1 MKQFYLLDFSDQVQ
15 KKPIPRP
22 GGVPLLAF
30 LAFLLCF
37 GFASQAQ
44 DLKPKTKGAKPVSVS
59 QQNQLPKFSAQDEMN
74 PDSPLAQQQT
84 AKKAES
90 FDADANAVYMVFK
103 PNAELDPATAETNPE
118 KVKRYVERLEKK
130 YGEGNISATNKP
142 GVFVVKFDS
151 KQAALQAQNSFS
163 KAYQVSLESKK
174 SLVARLKALNATL
187 TD

>member
-1 MKQFYLLDFSDQVQ
+1 MKQFYPMEFSDHVQ
-15 KKPIPRP
+15 KKPNPRP
-22 GGVPLLAF
+22 GGVSVLAY

-37 GFASQAQ
+37 GFAVQAQ
-44 DLKPKTKGAKPVSVS
+44 DLKPKVKGAKPVSVS

-103 PNAELDPATAETNPE
+103 PYGELDPASAEPNPA
-118 KVKRYVERLEKK
+118 KMKKYFERLEKK

-142 GVFVVKFDS
+142 GLYVVKFDS
-151 KQAALQAQNSFS
+151 KQTALQAQNSLS

-174 SLVARLKALNATL
+174 SLVARLKAFNATL